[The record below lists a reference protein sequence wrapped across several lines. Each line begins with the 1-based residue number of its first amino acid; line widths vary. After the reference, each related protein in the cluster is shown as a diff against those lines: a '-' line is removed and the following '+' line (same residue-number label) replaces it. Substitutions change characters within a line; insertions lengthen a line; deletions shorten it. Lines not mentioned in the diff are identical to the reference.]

1 MSEHHYPP
9 DEYTT
14 HVDFFGTPLPNIL
27 LRQHDILMDS
37 ERRAHDA
44 ELVSLRW
51 EEGAAC
57 MQWEL
62 SKLMKRGKVLVKP
75 ERLERHLQ
83 ELVVFA
89 HTGRLPT
96 WIRAARRELKGER

>member
-1 MSEHHYPP
+1 MSYPESEHC
-9 DEYTT
+9 E

-44 ELVSLRW
+44 EMVALRY
-51 EEGAAC
+51 EEGVMC
-57 MQWEL
+57 LQWEL
-62 SKLMKRGKVLVKP
+62 SKLMKRGKVRLKP
-75 ERLERHLQ
+75 EKSERHLQ
-83 ELVVFA
+83 ELVVSA

-96 WIRAARRELKGER
+96 WIRTARRELKGER